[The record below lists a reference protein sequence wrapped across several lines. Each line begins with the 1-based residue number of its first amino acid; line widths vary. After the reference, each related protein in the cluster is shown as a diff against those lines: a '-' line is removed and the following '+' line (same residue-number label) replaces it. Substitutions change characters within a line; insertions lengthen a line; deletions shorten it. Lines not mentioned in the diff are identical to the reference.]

1 MAWDVGYMGSCSRC
15 GEHVHQ
21 FEEDRPGM
29 SALWL
34 RCPQCL
40 KADVQSVAAAEAAG
54 QANELHPCPRCGTE
68 RELWQPSKC
77 PRCGQDG
84 AGEFIYMPD

>member
-21 FEEDRPGM
+21 FEEDRAGM
-29 SALWL
+29 RAFWL
-34 RCPQCL
+34 RCPHCL
-40 KADVQSVAAAEAAG
+40 KADVQSVPDAEAHERA
-54 QANELHPCPRCGTE
+54 ADEHPCPRCGSA
-68 RELWQPSKC
+68 REPWLPSKC
-77 PRCGQDG
+77 PRCGKDD